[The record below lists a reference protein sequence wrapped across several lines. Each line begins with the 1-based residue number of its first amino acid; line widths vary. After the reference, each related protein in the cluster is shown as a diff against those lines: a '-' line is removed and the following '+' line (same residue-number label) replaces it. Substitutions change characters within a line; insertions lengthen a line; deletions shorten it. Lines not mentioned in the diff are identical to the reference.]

1 MFFISFYSRFCYVL
15 LWKIIFSKNGHRK
28 IYGHTS
34 LLIKRQSLFLYLLN
48 LGKVF
53 STAKKE
59 NAEKAMLPPCYEEAQ
74 ATEKLTAQ
82 ILPDRQHQPPHV
94 WMS

>member
-1 MFFISFYSRFCYVL
+1 MKDYIFKKWSQKNLRPYLTPHQEAESISLSPKSGQGFFYC
-15 LWKIIFSKNGHRK
+15 
-28 IYGHTS
+28 
-34 LLIKRQSLFLYLLN
+34 
-48 LGKVF
+48 
-53 STAKKE
+53 KKE

-94 WMS
+94 